1 MSASRWIGLQG
12 NVAFGGRVF
21 HHRGPRLASRQKT
34 DHGVLEYRMPSPF
47 WPEVSAAPYTA
58 AAMKK
63 PTYAILGAGF
73 ACLGLA
79 VSDHHM
85 FI

>member
-1 MSASRWIGLQG
+1 
-12 NVAFGGRVF
+12 
-21 HHRGPRLASRQKT
+21 
-34 DHGVLEYRMPSPF
+34 MPSPF